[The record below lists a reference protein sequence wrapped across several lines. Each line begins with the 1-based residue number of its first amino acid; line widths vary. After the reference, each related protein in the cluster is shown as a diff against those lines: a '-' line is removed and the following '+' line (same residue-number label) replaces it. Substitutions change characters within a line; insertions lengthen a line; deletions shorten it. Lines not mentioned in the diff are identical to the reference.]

1 MTAESSG
8 APEPVAIERSGGAAL
23 ERSEWIARRDAHHE
37 RVDALLAEHRW
48 RSTRGI
54 KHPVEDFLFEY
65 YTYRPYQL
73 RRWHPGHGVTLVDAD
88 EWLAERDHHRAG
100 AGVRLDTATILRT
113 RGRTVTQTL
122 ALLRATTD
130 RRPQFGC
137 FGMHEWAM
145 VDGLSTGE
153 VRHPQIGLR
162 LAPKEISATLR
173 DVGVRCT
180 HVDAY
185 RFFTPA
191 AKPLNDCVPTRENQV
206 DLDQP
211 GCLHVGM
218 DLYKSAYK
226 LSPMIGSELIVDCFE
241 LARRIRVLD
250 MRASPYDVS
259 SFGLPAVAVE
269 TAAGRSEYAAE
280 QRELAD
286 AARPL
291 RARLLAAVE
300 AIVDVLGHPQT

>member
-1 MTAESSG
+1 MTTLARAE
-8 APEPVAIERSGGAAL
+8 
-23 ERSEWIARRDAHHE
+23 WTTRRDAHHE

-73 RRWHPGHGVTLVDAD
+73 RRWHPGHGTTLLDAD
-88 EWLAERDHHRAG
+88 DWLEEKDYRATDS
-100 AGVRLDTATILRT
+100 GVLLDTPTILRT
-113 RGRTVTQTL
+113 RGRTATQVL
-122 ALLRATTD
+122 ALLRATSE
-130 RRPQFGC
+130 RKPSFGC

-145 VDGLSTGE
+145 VDGLRAEET
-153 VRHPQIGLR
+153 RHPQLGLR
-162 LAPKEISATLR
+162 VGPEQVSETIRS
-173 DVGVRCT
+173 VGVRCT

-185 RFFTPA
+185 RFFTPS
-191 AKPLNDCVPTRENQV
+191 AKPLNDCIPTRANQV
-206 DLDQP
+206 ELDQP

-226 LSPMIGSELIVDCFE
+226 LSPMVGSELIADCFE

-259 SFGLPAVAVE
+259 SFGLRPVAVD
-269 TAAGRSEYAAE
+269 TVAGRAEYAAE
-280 QRELAD
+280 QRELAL
-286 AARPL
+286 AAEPL
-291 RARLLAAVE
+291 RARLLAQVTAIAV
-300 AIVDVLGHPQT
+300 ADPAASVDRA